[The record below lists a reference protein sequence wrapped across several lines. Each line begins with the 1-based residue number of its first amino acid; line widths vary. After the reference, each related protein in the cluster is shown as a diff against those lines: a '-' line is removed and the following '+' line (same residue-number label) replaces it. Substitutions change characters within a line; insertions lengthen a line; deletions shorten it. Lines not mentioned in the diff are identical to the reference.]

1 MRLTKQ
7 TFSMQI
13 HDAASRDDEATLT
26 LELVNAGA
34 GEYLVITAQN
44 WAIETDE
51 EADQIATEAKNML
64 KKALV

>member
-13 HDAASRDDEATLT
+13 HDAASEDAEATLT
-26 LELVNAGA
+26 LELMNAGA

-64 KKALV
+64 KKALP